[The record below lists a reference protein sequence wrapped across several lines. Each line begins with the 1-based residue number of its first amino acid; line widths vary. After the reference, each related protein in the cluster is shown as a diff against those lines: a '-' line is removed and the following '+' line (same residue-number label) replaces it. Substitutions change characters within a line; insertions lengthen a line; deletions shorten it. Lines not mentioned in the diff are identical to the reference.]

1 MVWYKNLKKS
11 QYLHD
16 MSSDVLSI
24 LGPRLTAAQLLV
36 SMLDIHLAS
45 ANFFEPAEACPHP
58 EMS

>member
-11 QYLHD
+11 QYLRD
-16 MSSDVLSI
+16 MLSDVLSI

-36 SMLDIHLAS
+36 SMLDIALTF
-45 ANFFEPAEACPHP
+45 ANFFEHVEAFPRP